1 MAWSIKAR
9 DWRIKVSYHVILDKV
24 HRDMKRQSHLLK
36 RRERRLRKSVALRL
50 VRSGFRGEGLDID
63 SVPLYSE
70 STSPPYSSQPMQLD
84 DRHHR
89 DNHSDASPDETNGD
103 YLYNCKT

>member
-1 MAWSIKAR
+1 MVFGAK
-9 DWRIKVSYHVILDKV
+9 DLILI
-24 HRDMKRQSHLLK
+24 Q
-36 RRERRLRKSVALRL
+36 
-50 VRSGFRGEGLDID
+50 FR
-63 SVPLYSE
+63 Y
-70 STSPPYSSQPMQLD
+70 TSPPYSSQPMQLD